1 MDADVHA
8 LDRASLIGRLLD
20 LSRVGIAVARLDDGV
35 VIEVNHS
42 FADLVGRRADE
53 LVGTAVDDLGL
64 WGELGPAGARMS
76 LRDRGVI
83 DGFRTT
89 ITVDGEPR
97 GARVWVEL
105 LTVDQPYILIRATG
119 MDAWADTATR
129 YHELRET
136 EMKYQAL
143 VEQVPAIIYTEVP
156 RENGVIGS
164 KDDYVS
170 PQTTRILGY
179 TPEDW
184 LSDPGLWGKILHPH
198 DRDAVLAE
206 NRRSDE
212 TGDRF
217 LMEYR
222 LIARDGRVVWIRD
235 EAIRLEDPATGRQ
248 VWQGVL
254 TDISG
259 EVEARLE
266 RQEVEAKYQSLVEQ
280 LPAVVYLGEYGEQG
294 DWLYISPQ
302 IERVMGYTPQEWLD
316 HPAPLATFVHP
327 EDVADMRAA
336 EERSYATGRPFR
348 AEYRL
353 RRRDGTWIWVLDEA
367 APVRDTDGKPRYLQG
382 ILYDITERKEAE
394 QRLVALDRLKNTLL
408 HTLSHDLKEPLT
420 AILGAASTIERLD
433 LQLDPTERAHLLRT
447 MIDRTKGMNVLL
459 TDLLDLDRLDR
470 GIVEPRRFPMDLAE
484 VVRDLVGKTEVLR
497 GRPVELKAERTMVN
511 VDGPKVERMVE
522 NLLSN
527 AARHTPPGSRIW
539 VRVWGGE
546 AGATIAVDD
555 EGPGVPDPL
564 KEGIFEPFE
573 RGPDASSSGSGIG
586 LSLVARFAEL
596 HHGLAWVQD
605 RDGGGASFRIFLPA
619 EPA

>member
-605 RDGGGASFRIFLPA
+605 REGGGASFRIFLPA